1 MGQLQRVFYMCN
13 VSNRRIKKKKK
24 ETEEIFDAIMTE
36 NFSQVNVRH
45 QITDPGNSENTNQD
59 K

>member
-1 MGQLQRVFYMCN
+1 MCN
-13 VSNRRIKKKKK
+13 VSNRRRKKKKK
-24 ETEEIFDAIMTE
+24 ETEEIYDAIMTE